1 LVEAVANNS
10 NDIGTYVKLSGL
22 NVDLSQGFVEPV
34 KGLFVREAFA
44 DAVKQVEQNTA
55 GVLGTGTRFVKPAS
69 TRNLAGYDVALLAR
83 AIGTSGQLIK
93 STTYQGQRVVEYYQ
107 YLRPSAKFA
116 GTVMSAVAVARELAT
131 KGVPWTALVIVY
143 PTAGTRIKK
152 PMVLHV
158 KGIWAYYIRYHST
171 AGVRLYPDV
180 RLYFTKQVLGLRK
193 RTPYTFDLM
202 VLYSSKPLQRAV
214 SKFELAEKSL
224 TQIPPP
230 SIAVVPAQP
239 RQKAKA
245 PTAAKAVAQPTT
257 AVAMP
262 RVEVVPQQQPTAQ
275 APQPATVDSGK
286 YVKPTEG
293 GEGSGGHYVKLAEEL
308 ERELEESKR
317 ELSEIRQSLAD
328 IDSGNIE
335 AAIKRL
341 REAQKHINL

>member
-1 LVEAVANNS
+1 MASNS
-10 NDIGTYVKLSGL
+10 NDIGTYVKLGNGL

-44 DAVKQVEQNTA
+44 DAVKQVEQSTA

-69 TRNLAGYDVALLAR
+69 PRSLTSYDVALLAR

-93 STTYQGQRVVEYYQ
+93 STTYQGQRVLEYYQ

-180 RLYFTKQVLGLRK
+180 RLYFTKQMLGLRK
-193 RTPYTFDLM
+193 RTPYTFDLI

-214 SKFELAEKSL
+214 SKFELAEKSI

-239 RQKAKA
+239 RQKTKAPARAVAKA
-245 PTAAKAVAQPTT
+245 EPQPTT

-262 RVEVVPQQQPTAQ
+262 QVEVVPQQPTAQ
-275 APQPATVDSGK
+275 VQQPAAVDSGK
-286 YVKPTEG
+286 YVKPAEG
-293 GEGSGGHYVKLAEEL
+293 GEGSGGHYVQPAEDIKPAEDT
-308 ERELEESKR
+308 ERELKETY
-317 ELSEIRQSLAD
+317 QTLAD

-335 AAIKRL
+335 AIIKRL
-341 REAQKHINL
+341 REAQRHLNI